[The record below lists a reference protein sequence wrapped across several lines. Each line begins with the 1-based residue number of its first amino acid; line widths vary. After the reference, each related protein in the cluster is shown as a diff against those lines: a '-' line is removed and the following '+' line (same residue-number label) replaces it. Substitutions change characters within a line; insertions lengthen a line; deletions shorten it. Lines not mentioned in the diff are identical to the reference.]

1 MNFKTLQIYL
11 TNFMNFKTLQTS
23 RGQTIVE
30 VLIVSLIITVGLVGS
45 LSIFSQFYALHQL
58 RSEQITATYLAAEG
72 IELVKNLIDTNYIK
86 SASWN
91 SGLSGCDASGC
102 SIDYN
107 DSSLKS
113 GGGQQLYIDA
123 SDLSTSGLYSHDI
136 SSKPSPYTRTIK
148 IISKLSGKAMEVVST
163 VNWQIRGRD
172 YKSELKTYFY
182 EWR

>member
-1 MNFKTLQIYL
+1 MN
-11 TNFMNFKTLQTS
+11 N

-30 VLIVSLIITVGLVGS
+30 VLIVSLIITVGLVGA
-45 LSIFSQFYALHQL
+45 LGVFSQFYSLHQL

-91 SGLSGCDASGC
+91 SDLSGCDASDC

-113 GGGQQLYIDA
+113 GGDQQLYMDT

-136 SSKPSPYTRTIK
+136 SSKSSPYTRTIK
-148 IISKLSGKAMEVVST
+148 ITSKLNGEAMEVVST
-163 VNWQIRGRD
+163 VNWQIRGKNYD
-172 YKSELKTYFY
+172 VELKTYFY
-182 EWR
+182 DWK